1 MESAAIRNSYL
12 QEEEMKLLIVDDEII
27 IRKGLESLS
36 WESVGITEKKMSDSG
51 VDALQLISSFCPDI
65 ILTDIRMPGL
75 DGLQLAREI
84 AAGDLKC
91 KMILLSGY
99 GTFEYAKQAI
109 HSGVFEYLLKPSS
122 PEEILDAVHRAVK
135 ELEVDKVLNRRVA
148 VEQEKDEM
156 FAAGEDGNGRWIMDY
171 IEQNYMNEIT
181 LTSLAEHTHF
191 SITYLSRL
199 IKKETNYNFTKLLG
213 IVRML
218 KAAELLANTDL
229 KIYAICD
236 RIGINDQRY
245 FSQLFRKTFRKTP
258 MEYRKCC
265 VGCSEGS
272 LIEFIRKSD
281 RRDL

>member
-1 MESAAIRNSYL
+1 
-12 QEEEMKLLIVDDEII
+12 MKLLIVDDEII

-51 VDALQLISSFCPDI
+51 VDALQMISSFCPDI

-84 AAGDLKC
+84 ATGDLRC

-135 ELEVDKVLNRRVA
+135 ELEVDKVLNRRDA

-156 FAAGEDGNGRWIMDY
+156 FATGEDGNGRWIMDY
-171 IEQNYMNEIT
+171 IEKNYMNEIT

-229 KIYAICD
+229 KIYVICE

-245 FSQLFRKTFRKTP
+245 FSQLFRKTFGKTP
-258 MEYRKCC
+258 MEYRKCY

>member
-1 MESAAIRNSYL
+1 
-12 QEEEMKLLIVDDEII
+12 MKLLIVDDEMI

-36 WESVGITEKKMSDSG
+36 WERVGIAEKRMSDSG
-51 VDALQLISSFCPDI
+51 VDALKMISSFCPDI
-65 ILTDIRMPGL
+65 ILTDIHMPGL

-84 AAGDLKC
+84 SASERKC

-99 GTFEYAKQAI
+99 GTFEYAKEAI
-109 HSGVFEYLLKPSS
+109 RSGVFEFLLKPSS

-135 ELEVDKVLNRRVA
+135 ELEVNTVLTRRDS
-148 VEQEKDEM
+148 VEQEKEEM
-156 FAAGEDGNGRWIMDY
+156 FAAGEDRNGRWIMDY
-171 IEQNYMNEIT
+171 IEKNYMNEIT
-181 LTSLAEHTHF
+181 LTSLAEYTHF

-199 IKKETNYNFTKLLG
+199 IKKETNYNFTKLIG

-218 KAAELLANTDL
+218 KAAELLTNTDL
-229 KIYAICD
+229 KVYAICE

-245 FSQLFRKTFRKTP
+245 FSQLFRKTFGKTP

-272 LIEFIRKSD
+272 LIEFIRKVD
-281 RRDL
+281 KRDL

>member
-1 MESAAIRNSYL
+1 MESAAIRNRYL

-51 VDALQLISSFCPDI
+51 VDALQLISSFGPDI

-109 HSGVFEYLLKPSS
+109 HNGVFEYLLKPSS
-122 PEEILDAVHRAVK
+122 PEEIL
-135 ELEVDKVLNRRVA
+135 EVDKVLNRRDA
-148 VEQEKDEM
+148 VEQEKEEM

-181 LTSLAEHTHF
+181 LTSIAEYTHF

-229 KIYAICD
+229 KIYAICE

-245 FSQLFRKTFRKTP
+245 FSQLFRKTFGKTP